1 MNEYIDRLF
10 DAGTDAGVSY
20 LESLFTPK
28 KEDPATI
35 APPAILVQPTQ
46 AGSGD
51 SKTLL
56 YVGGGLL
63 ALGVIYAVTRKR
75 GK

>member
-1 MNEYIDRLF
+1 MDYLDRLL
-10 DAGTDAGVSY
+10 DAGTTAAESY
-20 LESLFTPK
+20 IENFFTPK

-63 ALGVIYAVTRKR
+63 VLGVIYAVTRKR